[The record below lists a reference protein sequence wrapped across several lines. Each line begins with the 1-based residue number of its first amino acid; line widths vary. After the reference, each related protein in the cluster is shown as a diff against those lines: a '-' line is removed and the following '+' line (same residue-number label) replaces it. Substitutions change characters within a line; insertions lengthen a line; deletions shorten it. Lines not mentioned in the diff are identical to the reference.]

1 MKLNLSPDEFADFCI
16 LFLLDNMTN
25 KDMIVKT
32 SNENFKLVTNKL
44 ASQGFRSIFMNYFF
58 SVDPALRQRYR
69 VMREI
74 FAKKTTTAQTL
85 YITQDYNY
93 LKKLKTSKDKDKKN
107 KDGIVATLKKTIK
120 MAVNLAL
127 TSITGNINASAN
139 VNQQK
144 LDMLTEKI
152 IKILEKEGDI

>member
-1 MKLNLSPDEFADFCI
+1 M
-16 LFLLDNMTN
+16 
-25 KDMIVKT
+25 
-32 SNENFKLVTNKL
+32 
-44 ASQGFRSIFMNYFF
+44 
-58 SVDPALRQRYR
+58 
-69 VMREI
+69 
-74 FAKKTTTAQTL
+74 
-85 YITQDYNY
+85 
-93 LKKLKTSKDKDKKN
+93 KTSKDKDKKN